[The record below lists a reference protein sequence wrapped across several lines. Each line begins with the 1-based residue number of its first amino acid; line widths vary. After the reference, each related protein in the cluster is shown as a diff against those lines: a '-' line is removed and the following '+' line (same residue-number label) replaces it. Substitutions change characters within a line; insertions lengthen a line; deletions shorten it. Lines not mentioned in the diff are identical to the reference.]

1 MNITIVGF
9 GNIAH
14 ALIACMNRKNIN
26 KVFVLSRSS
35 KDAISIKADY
45 NDSVGIIDYITFFAE
60 DIIPK
65 SDIILFTVPSFARV
79 DYLKKIA
86 PFVKENCLIGAFPGI
101 GGFNEE
107 VLSIISDK
115 NVNIFASQR
124 VPYIARII
132 KKGESVHVTPKNSI
146 NIAVQKEHKK
156 IQDILKDIL
165 QMEIY
170 LLDDFME
177 VNLSNSNPILHT
189 ARLYVLFNRNRIY
202 DREVLFYEE
211 WDNES
216 SNILLKMDAEF
227 MQIVNKLNLKNIKSL
242 KEHYEVSNIDEMTD
256 KIKSIK
262 AFYGIKAP
270 LIKKNNV
277 YLPDINSRYF
287 IEDVNIGL
295 KYIKDYANKIK
306 IKTPTIDLVYNT
318 LSNLIKDYR

>member
-9 GNIAH
+9 GNIAY

-35 KDAISIKADY
+35 KEVVLIKADY
-45 NDSVGIIDYITFFAE
+45 NNSVGSIEHITSSAE

-101 GGFNEE
+101 GGFNKE
-107 VLSIISDK
+107 VLSIINDK

-132 KKGESVHVTPKNSI
+132 KKGESVQVTPKNSI
-146 NIAVQKEHKK
+146 NIAVQKEHKNV
-156 IQDILKDIL
+156 QSILKDIL

-189 ARLYVLFNRNRIY
+189 ARLYVIFNKIRTYN
-202 DREVLFYEE
+202 REVLFYEE
-211 WDNES
+211 WDNKS
-216 SNILLKMDAEF
+216 SDILLKMDAEF

-242 KEHYEVSNIDEMTD
+242 KEHYEVSNIEEMTD

-270 LIKKNNV
+270 LIKKDNI

-287 IEDVNIGL
+287 IEDINIGL
-295 KYIKDYANKIK
+295 KYIKDYAKKIN
-306 IKTPTIDLVYNT
+306 IKTPTINMVYDM
-318 LSNLIKDYR
+318 LSNLMKDYS